1 MTYGYRMAMAVVVA
15 SVVGCSDPSGER
27 TAGYRDE
34 KITADVEQ
42 ALRANVPGTIQ
53 VSTRDR
59 VVSLSGT
66 VPDTA
71 ARERAA
77 QIAMDVDGVA
87 RVDNTLRATVAADAP
102 DAPAGLPPVNR
113 GGVPPGNR
121 PPAPELQ

>member
-1 MTYGYRMAMAVVVA
+1 MTYGYKIAIGILVA
-15 SVVGCSDPSGER
+15 GVIGCMDATDT
-27 TAGYRDE
+27 TAYRDQ
-34 KITADVEQ
+34 KITEDVEQ
-42 ALRANVPGTIQ
+42 ALRGQPGSIQ

-59 VVSLSGT
+59 VVSLDGS
-66 VPDTA
+66 VPDSA

-87 RVDNTLRATVAADAP
+87 RVTNNLRASVAADAP
-102 DAPAGLPPVNR
+102 ADAPAGLPPVNR